1 MTFNGIYTA
10 IISPYDDAGKL
21 ALSAFRKIMESQI
34 KAGVAG
40 VVVCGTTGES
50 PSLDEDEKKTL
61 VRTALEVAK
70 GTPFQVLVGTG
81 NNNTP
86 SSIRFSKWASDEGAA
101 GLLVVTPYYS
111 KPTQLGLY
119 QHFLAIA
126 DEVSCPMVLYNVPS
140 RTGVSLNPET
150 VAQLAQHKR
159 IVGLKDATGNL
170 VYLASVLD
178 ALARAKQDL
187 CLLSGDDATFL
198 PFLAAGGHG
207 AVSVASNL
215 IPAEMVA
222 LYQAALANDYEN
234 ARRINGTYYSLFR
247 DLFIESNPGP
257 IKHAMALAGYCTPC
271 LRAPLAELTP
281 ESAARLDA
289 TLTELRIVD
298 VRR

>member
-1 MTFNGIYTA
+1 MAFNGIYTA
-10 IISPYDDAGKL
+10 IITPFDDSGKL
-21 ALSAFRKIMESQI
+21 ALAAFRKIIEGQI

-40 VVVCGTTGES
+40 IVVCGTTGES
-50 PSLDEDEKKTL
+50 PALDEDEKKNV
-61 VRTALEVAK
+61 VRAAMDVAK

-101 GLLVVTPYYS
+101 ALLVVTPYYS
-111 KPTQLGLY
+111 KPTQLGLR

-126 DEVSCPMVLYNVPS
+126 DEISCPMVLYNVPG

-178 ALARAKQDL
+178 ALARVEQDF

-198 PFLAAGGHG
+198 PFMAAGGHG
-207 AVSVASNL
+207 AISVASNI

-222 LYQAALANDYEN
+222 LYEAAVANDYEN

-257 IKHAMALAGYCTPC
+257 IKHAMALVGMCTAM

-281 ESAARLDA
+281 ESASRLRT
-289 TLTELRIVD
+289 TLAELRIAD
-298 VRR
+298 VHA